1 MYPQFTA
8 MATASA
14 YIINIPE
21 QRRKVIL
28 DRVDDFPNATAAEP
42 VPLFSHGKNAA
53 LVVFASFKD
62 DKLTHVANG
71 RKGSSAGTGLVRL
84 NMEDL
89 QRLES
94 PIGFDELVRLVPKK
108 FRAPLRRVLE
118 SDGLLPPKTLAAV
131 VDVMTKRNPGIAPR
145 LARFSERRAAALRDL
160 RPAEAQNLAAQKES
174 LGLALDIAGLSKAEL
189 LAWSPPD
196 GKPATFLEGLPGAR
210 VREDVMLIKDFTTVP
225 GFNAIGGASNVAAM
239 TFENPQNRDQQLTV
253 FVANRLPLEE
263 QTGADLIYYNE
274 LYRAFVLVQYKAM
287 ERGSDGPEYR
297 WQEGDQFMDE
307 IARMDTILAEL
318 AKCSADTAP
327 DGYRMCS
334 NPFFLKFCS
343 RMVFNPDDKGLFSGI
358 YLPLDLWKRLN
369 ASGKLKGPKDGNVL
383 SFSNVGRRLTNSEFI
398 TLVANSWVGT
408 TVPQSAELETGRTV
422 VFALKHMAPPDDEDG
437 PSDGQPSDLFNIH
450 SEENWP
456 SALQE
461 CAEFVDEPP
470 KKRLTNIT

>member
-1 MYPQFTA
+1 MTPNQSGVMYPQFTA

-225 GFNAIGGASNVAAM
+225 GFQCNWRRLQRCCDDVREPAKSRPATYCVRGQPPAARRTDWRRPHLLQRALSRLRTGSIQGHGERQRRARVSLAGGRPVHGRDRAHGHDTRRTREVLGRHRAGWLSDVQQSLLPEVLLAHGIQSRRQRLVQRNLFAARSMEKAERQWQTEGPEGRQCFIVQQCWQATDKLRIHHASRKLMGWHHGSAIG
-239 TFENPQNRDQQLTV
+239 
-253 FVANRLPLEE
+253 
-263 QTGADLIYYNE
+263 
-274 LYRAFVLVQYKAM
+274 RA
-287 ERGSDGPEYR
+287 
-297 WQEGDQFMDE
+297 
-307 IARMDTILAEL
+307 
-318 AKCSADTAP
+318 
-327 DGYRMCS
+327 
-334 NPFFLKFCS
+334 
-343 RMVFNPDDKGLFSGI
+343 
-358 YLPLDLWKRLN
+358 
-369 ASGKLKGPKDGNVL
+369 
-383 SFSNVGRRLTNSEFI
+383 
-398 TLVANSWVGT
+398 
-408 TVPQSAELETGRTV
+408 
-422 VFALKHMAPPDDEDG
+422 
-437 PSDGQPSDLFNIH
+437 
-450 SEENWP
+450 
-456 SALQE
+456 
-461 CAEFVDEPP
+461 
-470 KKRLTNIT
+470 